1 MRAPRR
7 LLVPLA
13 LVLAALG
20 AAELGARALVARR
33 AWRPL
38 PPFGRSEVQR
48 EWLLRSARELAAGAP
63 PPGYSTFDA
72 ALGWT
77 ARPGHVSADGT
88 IHVNAQGLR
97 ATREYAATRPTGVR
111 RVLACGESFTFGEE
125 VADGEAWSARLEALV
140 PALEVLN
147 YGVGGYGTDQALL
160 RIQREA
166 RGPIDALLVGLML
179 ENIGRNVN
187 RYRPLWYPSAQPA
200 AKPRFVLAGGALEL
214 VPQPFATR
222 AQLVEAVQSGAVFA
236 RLAEHEHW
244 SDGAPLSWLAWSSAA
259 RLVAAQRAYAA
270 RELEPLWSDT
280 AGEPF
285 RTTLALLEALRD
297 AAHALG
303 PAPVLVLVFPMR
315 SDLAGLVEHGRRY
328 WSPLLTALA
337 ERGIPCLDLSGP
349 LAAAARDPD
358 GARALYLESH
368 LGPRGNEIVATAIA
382 AHLSQAGGP
391 LEPK

>member
-1 MRAPRR
+1 MRAAKR

-20 AAELGARALVARR
+20 TAELGARALESRF

-38 PPFGRSEVQR
+38 PPFGRSAVQR
-48 EWLLRSARELAAGAP
+48 EWLARSERELAEGAQ
-63 PPGYSTFDA
+63 PPGYSGFDA
-72 ALGWT
+72 ALGW
-77 ARPGHVSADGT
+77 APRAGYASEDGS

-97 ATREYAATRPTGVR
+97 ATREYAATRPPGVR

-125 VADGEAWSARLEALV
+125 VADDEAWSARLEALV

-160 RIQREA
+160 RISREA

-200 AKPRFVLAGGALEL
+200 AKPRFVLAGAGLEL

-222 AQLVEAVQSGAVFA
+222 AELVEAVASGAVFA

-244 SDGAPLSWLAWSSAA
+244 SDGAPPAWLAWSTAA
-259 RLVAAQRAYAA
+259 RLAAAQRAYAA
-270 RELEPLWSDT
+270 RELAPLWSDV

-297 AAHALG
+297 AARALG
-303 PAPVLVLVFPMR
+303 NAPVLVLVFPMR
-315 SDLAGLVEHGRRY
+315 ADLAGLVEHGRRY
-328 WSPLLTALA
+328 WSPLLAALA
-337 ERGIPCLDLSGP
+337 ERDIPCLDLGDP
-349 LAAAARDPD
+349 LAAAAREPGGVD
-358 GARALYLESH
+358 ALYLESH
-368 LGPRGNEIVATAIA
+368 LGPRGNEIVAAAIA
-382 AHLSQAGGP
+382 AHLTRAGGP
-391 LEPK
+391 LAAK